1 MNYNKKFEEDLV
13 AALETYF
20 KEIEVREIQKN
31 NGVVL
36 HGLILEKVKEVSPVY
51 YVEDFLKSEYDKN
64 YLEETAGKIYRSF
77 QIEKKNNDLWETIQ
91 NLNDFE
97 MFRDK
102 VIIALINTEMN
113 QNKLSMVP
121 HREYF
126 DLSII
131 YKIQLFSGTDF
142 LGSANI
148 TNQMMES
155 WQIEEDELYKIAME
169 NTAKLLG
176 FQYQKIGEI
185 LKEYTEQ
192 YEQYEE
198 DIDDVDMKELC
209 QNSGLVILTNKIKV
223 WGAGVILFPD
233 FIKKVMCEFGL
244 KKAFIFPASV
254 HEVILALGDEN
265 DIYGMKYLVREINDT
280 KVEKTEI
287 LSYSVYEAEL
297 KGIDLEIKR
306 Y

>member
-198 DIDDVDMKELC
+198 DINDVDMKELC

-233 FIKKVMCEFGL
+233 FIKKVMCEIGL

-297 KGIDLEIKR
+297 KGNDLEIKR